1 MSGLVPVDEIADRLN
16 ACALELCRELLPN
29 GRKAGNVWQFSGMA
43 DTGRSWSAFCYI
55 TGPRVGHWQDRGN
68 AMAGEERG
76 DMLDLIRIRMGL
88 ADSKAAIAEAKARLG
103 IHDTFEGR
111 PRQITAEERAAQA
124 EAARRRAQQRE
135 EEARVEFERKARGAR
150 ALYLSE
156 DAVPIAG
163 TPAEHYL
170 RGREIDA
177 GAQGR
182 WPNALRFHPAVWYR
196 PERVKIP
203 AMLAPIYRA
212 DGVHIGTHRTY
223 LNLARGRWGKIDAP
237 DAKKVTGNMW
247 GGFIPIAKGASGKS
261 MAKMPE
267 GEPVYMCEGIED
279 ALCIRMMRPE
289 ARVVT
294 TISVGNMGAVI
305 LPSAARSLVMV
316 CDRDDKVAA
325 QDQLERAIAA
335 QQARGLDVRTVMPP
349 PPHKDINDWWR
360 AIKAERERGAA

>member
-1 MSGLVPVDEIADRLN
+1 MSGLVPVDEIARRLN
-16 ACALELCRELLPN
+16 DCALELCRELLPN
-29 GRKAGNVWQFSGMA
+29 GRKSGNVWQFSGMG
-43 DTGRSWSAFCYI
+43 DTGNSWSAWCYI
-55 TGPRVGHWQDRGN
+55 SGPRVGHWQDAGN

-88 ADSKAAIAEAKARLG
+88 ADSKAAIAEAKDRLG

-111 PRQITAEERAAQA
+111 PRQISAEERAAQA
-124 EAARRRAQQRE
+124 EAARRRAMQRE
-135 EEARVEFERKARGAR
+135 AEEKAEFERKARGAR
-150 ALYLSE
+150 ALYLHE
-156 DAVPIAG
+156 DAVGIAG
-163 TPAEHYL
+163 TPAEAYL
-170 RGREIDA
+170 RGRMIDM
-177 GAQGR
+177 GQQGR
-182 WPNALRFHPAVWYR
+182 WPGALRFHPEVWYK

-223 LNLARGRWGKIDAP
+223 LDCARGQWGKIGAP

-261 MAKMPE
+261 MAKMLE

-289 ARVVT
+289 ARIVS

-305 LPSAARSLVMV
+305 LPPAARSLVLV

-335 QQARGLDVRTVMPP
+335 QQARGLDVRIVMPP
-349 PPHKDINDWWR
+349 APHKDINDWWR
-360 AIKAERERGAA
+360 ALCQERAA